1 MSIADHFDHA
11 PDAGFVRD
19 YDKESARR
27 QFKVSLVLMVVISL
41 AASALGLLIRFDS
54 PSHVSR
60 DAVGISEPAPAYA
73 GKL

>member
-19 YDKESARR
+19 YDSDSARR
-27 QFKVSLVLMVVISL
+27 QFKLSLVLIVIIAI
-41 AASALGLLIRFDS
+41 AATALGALIRFDG
-54 PSHVSR
+54 PSHRGPDLGS
-60 DAVGISEPAPAYA
+60 SEATPSYA

>member
-19 YDKESARR
+19 YDSDSARR
-27 QFKVSLVLMVVISL
+27 QFRVSFVLIVVITL
-41 AASALGLLIRFDS
+41 AAGALGALIRFDS
-54 PSHVSR
+54 PIRAFDGVTESQSV
-60 DAVGISEPAPAYA
+60 PAYA